1 MTQPEGAGQPRGR
14 LPARWLVR
22 WDEMAAGLALAI
34 VFVAVAWGVF
44 ARYVSPRPSP
54 WAHELSNIGFAWVVF
69 LGAAAAARKGLHIG
83 VDLFTARL
91 PAHPRALLARLVALA
106 MAAGIAYVAWLATSI
121 SVSAWTR
128 PTPLMRLPFTVV
140 YASAAV
146 GLAAMA
152 VQSLIEAIRGR
163 GP

>member
-1 MTQPEGAGQPRGR
+1 MTGPQGAGRPRGHP
-14 LPARWLVR
+14 LAR
-22 WDEMAAGLALAI
+22 WDETAAGLALAI

-83 VDLFTARL
+83 VDLLAAQL
-91 PAHPRALLARLVALA
+91 PARARGILARLVALA
-106 MAAGIAYVAWLATSI
+106 MAAGIGYVAWLASSL

-146 GLAAMA
+146 GLTAMA
-152 VQSLIEAIRGR
+152 VQSLIEAMRSPR
-163 GP
+163 P